1 MKLQNGFGSVWKTK
15 EKRRRPYRVRAVIG
29 WNDKGNPIYKEL
41 GYVENY
47 PKGIERL
54 ELYHNSPYMIDNE
67 KITFNDVYKL
77 WSEKKYPLLSKSAIE
92 GYKNAYRYCDD
103 LYNVPFKDIKVP
115 IIQKTV
121 DKADGRLATQKK
133 IKGLIGL
140 LFDYAMAN
148 DIVNKKYSDYV
159 ILGEQKEKIIRTPFS
174 EEEIL
179 LLWES
184 ADVLDFADTILI
196 LIYTGMRINELL
208 SMEIKNIYLDENY
221 MVGGSKTTAGKNRVI
236 PIHKRIKPLI
246 ERRLK
251 NNTSDYLIKNTANHK
266 IDYTNYLGRNWATVM
281 ETLNMQHK
289 PHDTRHTFA
298 TRMDDAGANKLCI
311 KLIMGHA
318 IPDVTDG
325 IYTHKTIQKLLE
337 AVNLLK

>member
-1 MKLQNGFGSVWKTK
+1 MKLQNGYGTIYK
-15 EKRRRPYRVRAVIG
+15 EKGNRRNPYRVRATIG
-29 WNDKGNPIYKEL
+29 WDENGKQLYKEL
-41 GYVENY
+41 GYVESY

-251 NNTSDYLIKNTANHK
+251 NNTSDYLIKNNANHK